1 MRIYKMDKY
10 EKVFELA
17 KRRGFLWNSFE
28 LYGGS
33 RGFYDY
39 GPLGSTLKRR
49 IEQVWREFYIIQ
61 EGFMEIECPTIGIEE
76 VFIAS
81 GHVGG
86 FSDPLCECIN
96 CSEAFRAD
104 HLVEN
109 VMEAAGTLSADDLTK
124 VIRDYEIRCP
134 ECGGE
139 LGDAYEFNLM
149 FKTTIGPGTGRQGYL
164 RPETAQGMF
173 VDFQRLSRF
182 YRDKL
187 PFGAVQIGKSYR
199 NEIAPRQG
207 VIRLREFTQAE
218 CEIFVDPRNK
228 KHPNF
233 ERFADKELVLYSQEA
248 QKMGKSFRMTV
259 RDAVKAGVIAHEIL
273 GYNLA
278 LTHEFLT
285 KIGISPAKL
294 RFRQHLKDE
303 MAHYAIDC
311 WDAEIETDR
320 FGWVEMVGIA
330 DRTDYDLKAHARVSK
345 TELYVYVEYDEP
357 RMITRFAVKPNMG
370 KLGPIFKGKAKA
382 VAETLKQLSKEELS
396 KDEVKITVDGEEM
409 TVSPEMVSFAE
420 ETVKVS
426 GENVVP
432 HVIEP
437 SYGIDRIF
445 YGVMEHAFDEES
457 VAQKASESGLKKME
471 EIGNEPKA
479 AAAESESGVEEE
491 DESRLIMHLS
501 SAVAPVQVAV
511 LPLLTRKE
519 LADPAKEIVRKL
531 WEKMLLVNYDDSGT
545 IGRRYRRNDEIGTPY
560 SITVD
565 YDTLED
571 WTVTIRDR
579 DSMRQVRAPIK
590 DIEDVIYELI
600 YRGRSFESAG
610 KPFNF

>member
-1 MRIYKMDKY
+1 MDKY

-49 IEQVWREFYIIQ
+49 IEQTWREFYVIQ

-86 FSDPLCECIN
+86 FSDPLCECMN
-96 CSEAFRAD
+96 CKEAFRAD

-109 VMEAAGTLSADDLTK
+109 VMSAAGTLSAEDLTK
-124 VIRDYEIRCP
+124 VIKENEVKCP

-139 LGDAYEFNLM
+139 FGDAYEFNLM

-248 QKMGKSFRMTV
+248 QQKGESFRMTV
-259 RDAVKAGVIAHEIL
+259 REAVKAGVIAHEVL
-273 GYNLA
+273 GYNIA
-278 LTHEFLT
+278 LTNEFLT
-285 KIGISPAKL
+285 KVGINPAKL

-357 RMITRFAVKPNMG
+357 RMVTRFAVKPNMG
-370 KLGPIFKGKAKA
+370 KLGPVFKGKAKA
-382 VAETLKQLSKEELS
+382 VADALKQLSEEELS
-396 KDEVKITVDGEEM
+396 KDEIKVTVDGEEL
-409 TVSPEMVSFAE
+409 TISPDMVSFAE

-426 GENVVP
+426 GENVIP

-445 YGVMEHAFDEES
+445 YGVMEHAFDEEN
-457 VAQKASESGLKKME
+457 VAQKAAESGLKGTE
-471 EIGNEPKA
+471 EAGK
-479 AAAESESGVEEE
+479 ESE
-491 DESRLIMHLS
+491 
-501 SAVAPVQVAV
+501 AV
-511 LPLLTRKE
+511 KE
-519 LADPAKEIVRKL
+519 
-531 WEKMLLVNYDDSGT
+531 
-545 IGRRYRRNDEIGTPY
+545 
-560 SITVD
+560 
-565 YDTLED
+565 
-571 WTVTIRDR
+571 
-579 DSMRQVRAPIK
+579 
-590 DIEDVIYELI
+590 
-600 YRGRSFESAG
+600 
-610 KPFNF
+610 